1 MNGPIDAEQLGRL
14 LDEHG
19 AALALYATQWTDSP
33 DDCVQEALVELARLR
48 QWLQHHKV
56 THVAME
62 ATGVYWL
69 PIVEGLEGQ
78 FELVVAN
85 AHRVKNVPGR
95 KTDACDAE
103 WLARLLRHGL
113 INSSFVRLLKLT
125 AYYQEPKKNM
135 VTFEDR
141 FEAATRRANENLEK
155 LSDD

>member
-1 MNGPIDAEQLGRL
+1 MEVLVTRGAG
-14 LDEHG
+14 LDVHR
-19 AALALYATQWTDSP
+19 DSI
-33 DDCVQEALVELARLR
+33 VAVVLVGVRKVTKELRKFGTTWDELAQLR

-69 PIVEGLEGQ
+69 PIVEALEGQ

-113 INSSFVRLLKLT
+113 INSSFVPPPWQRSCG
-125 AYYQEPKKNM
+125 
-135 VTFEDR
+135 R
-141 FEAATRRANENLEK
+141 
-155 LSDD
+155 